1 MKKSLA
7 ITLSAATLIV
17 VAALATLGVLT
28 AFAGQ
33 KSGLEKSNA
42 TRCGHMNAA
51 AFRDVSDPNYG
62 ARLAELGRC
71 RTSYRD

>member
-17 VAALATLGVLT
+17 VAALATLGVLS

-33 KSGLEKSNA
+33 QSGLEKSNA
-42 TRCGHMNAA
+42 TRCGHLNAA
-51 AFRDVSDPNYG
+51 AFRDVDDPNYG
-62 ARLAELGRC
+62 ARLAKLARC
-71 RTSYRD
+71 RTSHVR